1 MALLKHDYIGQKEM
15 KCDWIKKITKACTN
29 RCKPKQIL
37 HVFMPKKNF
46 LKVKPIYLFITHI
59 NDDKIAT
66 MLNTVKCGQAAPMYD
81 TSVRLYM
88 YTVHCTP
95 DLYCAT

>member
-1 MALLKHDYIGQKEM
+1 MVTDKKWLNDSYLLTHFLSSPFLE
-15 KCDWIKKITKACTN
+15 
-29 RCKPKQIL
+29 IL
-37 HVFMPKKNF
+37 SHLERTFYSCYQNLKKNV
-46 LKVKPIYLFITHI
+46 LKVNPIYLFITHI

-88 YTVHCTP
+88 YTVHCTS